1 MKFELTFKVVL
12 LFSYQGF
19 VLFFFD
25 TTSLFYHFQKSLSRT
40 FLFYFCCFL
49 TVCIFQHF
57 LLKMSRTFLRLY
69 SQRRRRD
76 LNPCAATNDLL
87 TFQASPFGLLG
98 TSPNSQQ
105 NLFKE
110 DVQTNDFL
118 FKQMIRRRWDSN
130 PRYLSV
136 SLVFKTSS
144 LNHSDTSPYVFILFR
159 SRKRLT
165 YIITS
170 ICICQQ
176 LFSIF
181 FIFLICFFNRRKV
194 GKETIYKMLR
204 FAAYKL
210 LSRNLYLL

>member
-1 MKFELTFKVVL
+1 
-12 LFSYQGF
+12 
-19 VLFFFD
+19 
-25 TTSLFYHFQKSLSRT
+25 
-40 FLFYFCCFL
+40 
-49 TVCIFQHF
+49 
-57 LLKMSRTFLRLY
+57 
-69 SQRRRRD
+69 
-76 LNPCAATNDLL
+76 
-87 TFQASPFGLLG
+87 
-98 TSPNSQQ
+98 
-105 NLFKE
+105 
-110 DVQTNDFL
+110 
-118 FKQMIRRRWDSN
+118 MIRRRWDSN

-194 GKETIYKMLR
+194 GKRLSIKCFVSLHPSYSTVTWICSKAHFIDSRLPHFSVCCKSYK
-204 FAAYKL
+204 
-210 LSRNLYLL
+210 SI

>member
-1 MKFELTFKVVL
+1 MDFPADITLRKTRMKFELTFKVVL

-19 VLFFFD
+19 MLFFFD

-40 FLFYFCCFL
+40 FFIL
-49 TVCIFQHF
+49 F
-57 LLKMSRTFLRLY
+57 LLFFNSLCILAFSLENVKNFFLRLY

-118 FKQMIRRRWDSN
+118 I
-130 PRYLSV
+130 
-136 SLVFKTSS
+136 
-144 LNHSDTSPYVFILFR
+144 
-159 SRKRLT
+159 
-165 YIITS
+165 
-170 ICICQQ
+170 
-176 LFSIF
+176 
-181 FIFLICFFNRRKV
+181 
-194 GKETIYKMLR
+194 
-204 FAAYKL
+204 
-210 LSRNLYLL
+210 